1 MAGETPVTV
10 IGRLTADPELR
21 FVPSGAAVAN
31 FDVAS
36 NARVIDKQANEWKD
50 GPTTYWPCSVW
61 RDQAEHVAQSLAK
74 GMQVIV
80 YGNIITRSWEAKDG
94 GQRSRQEIDVQ
105 HVGPS
110 LYGQEAQVTKAARG
124 QGGSGFGGATP
135 PASGGNDWGAP
146 AQQNDPWGQPSGGS
160 GGWPAAGQNE
170 PPF

>member
-1 MAGETPVTV
+1 MAGETPVAV

-31 FDVAS
+31 FTVAS
-36 NARVIDKQANEWKD
+36 NPRVFDRQANEWKD

-61 RDQAEHVAQSLAK
+61 REQAERVAQSLAK

-80 YGNIITRSWEAKDG
+80 TGNVTTRSWEAKDG
-94 GQRSRQEIDVQ
+94 GQRSRIELEVQ
-105 HVGPS
+105 HIGPS
-110 LYGQEAQVTKAARG
+110 LYGQEAQVTKAART
-124 QGGSGFGGATP
+124 QGGGGFGGATP

-160 GGWPAAGQNE
+160 GGWGQPGE
-170 PPF
+170 APF